1 MQFLNCGR
9 LLLML
14 PPFLILSL
22 DMKSLASRNIVPS
35 MGTPDFHLESLRGIV
50 EGPLAGWNAVFYL
63 DPSLEAHVWEYVRGL
78 LVGRNAS
85 HVLVDLGSD
94 GALWSEEQPLEL
106 LRGAFMV
113 HVVVFQ
119 NDPRPFFEAVSLQW
133 NPQYLLF
140 FSVSNETKSN
150 LLLEDTFKGIERLL
164 LVEKTYLASSTS
176 KLAPGMFTSFPFE
189 ERKIKPIGSWSNR
202 KFVSREDLFVD
213 RFESFRGY
221 EFQLGTWLDDYPYL
235 YQSKTKPE
243 GYGDGLEVEMLDA
256 MANVLDYKYNLTKES
271 PDMMWGAFENGSWNG
286 MLGMVH
292 RKEKNFTVNYFVITG
307 ERIDAFD
314 ATVSYWMEGFGISL
328 MSPPPLPKWR
338 GAYYPFTSYMWF
350 YLAVTF
356 VIVLIIMSIQVHGQ
370 RVTDWI
376 QVCEYMTKY
385 RFTHTH
391 THDILQPEPFL
402 RDVGSTWPYLL
413 RAMFNNSIP
422 RLPKAQWQRLF
433 VGSWWLYCFIV
444 TTAYT
449 ANLIAFLT
457 IPVFPA
463 RIQTVQQLA
472 ESDYRYDPEA
482 VCLETGLAVI
492 SGYTFALNNRKYC
505 YRPWVFMFDYGE
517 FVPGALKTSKDPYYR
532 ALGDKLDL
540 FQNYNNSVF
549 PMLDGTYAY
558 IESFSYNRILVYV
571 EYEVENSYMLREQL
585 YPGHLCWY
593 FQKNT
598 AWKYKFDHGI
608 RRLVES
614 GLIAHWIKVKTEDFL
629 GRDFDRKQKLRAKE
643 REKEALSLDH
653 LQGVFFI
660 LAVSWAAGLLVFAG
674 EVLRHRFELD

>member
-1 MQFLNCGR
+1 M
-9 LLLML
+9 LL
-14 PPFLILSL
+14 PYIFLSL
-22 DMKSLASRNIVPS
+22 VTGSFTSRIIFENE
-35 MGTPDFHLESLRGIV
+35 GKPDSHLESLRGIV

-106 LRGAFMV
+106 LRGALMV

-119 NDPRPFFEAVSLQW
+119 NDPMPFFEAVSLQW

-140 FSVSNETKSN
+140 FSVSNETKQD
-150 LLLEDTFKGIERLL
+150 LLLEETFKGIERLL
-164 LVEKTYLASSTS
+164 LVERTYLTNSGNQPISR
-176 KLAPGMFTSFPFE
+176 MYTSFPFE
-189 ERKIKPIGSWSNR
+189 AKQIKPVGSWDDAAST
-202 KFVSREDLFVD
+202 SREDVFVD

-243 GYGDGLEVEMLDA
+243 GYGDGVEVEMLDA
-256 MANVLDYKYNLTKES
+256 LSGVLDFKYNLTTAP
-271 PDMMWGAFENGSWNG
+271 PDLKWGAFENGSWTG

-292 RKEKNFTVNYFVITG
+292 RKEKNFTVNYFGITG
-307 ERIDAFD
+307 ERVDAFD
-314 ATVSYWMEGFGISL
+314 ATVSYWMEGFGMSML
-328 MSPPPLPKWR
+328 SPPPLPKWR
-338 GAYYPFTSYMWF
+338 GAYYPFTPSVWLS
-350 YLAVTF
+350 LAVTF
-356 VIVLIIMSIQVHGQ
+356 VLVLMVMSVQ
-370 RVTDWI
+370 DS
-376 QVCEYMTKY
+376 M
-385 RFTHTH
+385 
-391 THDILQPEPFL
+391 QPEPFL
-402 RDVGSTWPYLL
+402 GGVGSAWPYLL

-449 ANLIAFLT
+449 ANLVAFLT

-463 RIQTVQQLA
+463 RIQTVKQLA
-472 ESDYRYDPEA
+472 ESSYRVSMY
-482 VCLETGLAVI
+482 
-492 SGYTFALNNRKYC
+492 
-505 YRPWVFMFDYGE
+505 DYGE
-517 FVPGALKTSKDPYYR
+517 FVPGALRSSEDTHYK
-532 ALGDKLDL
+532 ALGEKLDL
-540 FQNYNNSVF
+540 FVNYGDSVRV
-549 PMLDGTYAY
+549 MKERTHAY
-558 IESFSYNRILVYV
+558 IESYSYNRILVFV
-571 EYEVENSYMLREQL
+571 DYEVWGNGYSSLEVKNSYMLREQL

-614 GLIAHWIKVKTEDFL
+614 GLIAYWIKLKTEDFL
-629 GRDFDRKQKLRAKE
+629 GRDFEKGQQLQDEE
-643 REKEALSLDH
+643 RRNQALGLEH
-653 LQGVFFI
+653 LQGVFFV
-660 LAVSWAAGLLVFAG
+660 LAMSWAAGVLVFAA
-674 EVLRHRFELD
+674 ESLRHRCLFRENIGY

>member
-1 MQFLNCGR
+1 
-9 LLLML
+9 ML

-22 DMKSLASRNIVPS
+22 VVKSLASRNIVPS
-35 MGTPDFHLESLRGIV
+35 IGKPDSHLESLGGIL

-78 LVGRNAS
+78 LTGWNAS

-94 GALWSEEQPLEL
+94 GALWSEGQSLEL

-119 NDPRPFFEAVSLQW
+119 NDPTPFFEAVSFQW

-150 LLLEDTFKGIERLL
+150 LLLEDAFKGIERLL
-164 LVEKTYLASSTS
+164 LVEKTYLTS
-176 KLAPGMFTSFPFE
+176 YTNKLMSGMFTSFPFE
-189 ERKIKPIGSWSNR
+189 ERKIKLTGSWSNT
-202 KFVSREDLFVD
+202 KFASKEDLFVD

-256 MANVLDYKYNLTKES
+256 MAKVLDYKYNLTKVS

-314 ATVSYWMEGFGISL
+314 ATVSYWMEGFGMSL

-338 GAYYPFTSYMWF
+338 GAYYPFTPYMWF

-356 VIVLIIMSIQVHGQ
+356 VIVLIIMSIQ
-370 RVTDWI
+370 
-376 QVCEYMTKY
+376 
-385 RFTHTH
+385 
-391 THDILQPEPFL
+391 DILQPEPFL
-402 RDVGSTWPYLL
+402 GGVGSTWSYLL

-457 IPVFPA
+457 IPVFPG
-463 RIQTVQQLA
+463 RIQTVKQLA
-472 ESDYRYDPEA
+472 ESDYR
-482 VCLETGLAVI
+482 
-492 SGYTFALNNRKYC
+492 
-505 YRPWVFMFDYGE
+505 VFMFDYGE

-532 ALGDKLDL
+532 ALGDRLDL

-571 EYEVENSYMLREQL
+571 EYKVENSYMLREQL

-614 GLIAHWIKVKTEDFL
+614 GLIAHWIEVKTEDFL

-643 REKEALSLDH
+643 REKQALSLDH

-660 LAVSWAAGLLVFAG
+660 LAMSWAAGVVVFAG
-674 EVLRHRFELD
+674 EVLRCDLDE

>member
-1 MQFLNCGR
+1 
-9 LLLML
+9 
-14 PPFLILSL
+14 
-22 DMKSLASRNIVPS
+22 
-35 MGTPDFHLESLRGIV
+35 
-50 EGPLAGWNAVFYL
+50 
-63 DPSLEAHVWEYVRGL
+63 
-78 LVGRNAS
+78 
-85 HVLVDLGSD
+85 
-94 GALWSEEQPLEL
+94 
-106 LRGAFMV
+106 MV

-140 FSVSNETKSN
+140 FSASNVTKNN

-164 LVEKTYLASSTS
+164 LVEKTYLTSSASRPVS
-176 KLAPGMFTSFPFE
+176 GMFTSFPFE
-189 ERKIKPIGSWSNR
+189 ERKIKSIGIWSNT
-202 KFVSREDLFVD
+202 KFASKEDLFVD

-256 MANVLDYKYNLTKES
+256 MARVLDYKYNLTKES

-307 ERIDAFD
+307 ERVDAFD
-314 ATVSYWMEGFGISL
+314 ASVSYWMEGFGMSL

-338 GAYYPFTSYMWF
+338 GAYYSFTPFVWLS
-350 YLAVTF
+350 LAVTF
-356 VIVLIIMSIQVHGQ
+356 VLVLIIISIQ
-370 RVTDWI
+370 D
-376 QVCEYMTKY
+376 M
-385 RFTHTH
+385 
-391 THDILQPEPFL
+391 LQPEPFL
-402 RDVGSTWPYLL
+402 GGVGSTWPYLL

-422 RLPKAQWQRLF
+422 RLPKAHWQRLF
-433 VGSWWLYCFIV
+433 VGSWWLYCFIL

-457 IPVFPA
+457 IPVFPG

-472 ESDYRYDPEA
+472 ESDYRLTLFLSLCLY
-482 VCLETGLAVI
+482 VCLL
-492 SGYTFALNNRKYC
+492 
-505 YRPWVFMFDYGE
+505 
-517 FVPGALKTSKDPYYR
+517 FVPGALKTSKDPHYR
-532 ALGDKLDL
+532 ALGDKMDL
-540 FQNYNNSVF
+540 FQNYNDSVF

-571 EYEVENSYMLREQL
+571 EYKVENSYMLREQL

-629 GRDFDRKQKLRAKE
+629 GRDFERKQQLRAKE
-643 REKEALSLDH
+643 RENQALSLEH

-660 LAVSWAAGLLVFAG
+660 LAMSWAAGGLVFAG
-674 EVLRHRFELD
+674 EVLRHRCDLD